1 MRKNFTDVKSYHTE
15 YRDGNPHDA
24 FLPLPIEHV
33 HQALNE
39 LMPYITGS
47 RITGME
53 RAHMNERPDFFD
65 VAICH
70 QPYGNPLDKI
80 WGFKETDLRFISAG
94 YKKRAKLKEHK
105 FSQLN
110 SSLS

>member
-1 MRKNFTDVKSYHTE
+1 M
-15 YRDGNPHDA
+15 NPNDA
-24 FLPLPIEHV
+24 FLPLPIENV
-33 HQALNE
+33 HQALND
-39 LMPYITGS
+39 LMPYITGK

-94 YKKRAKLKEHK
+94 YKKRAKLKDHK
-105 FSQLN
+105 YSQLVSSMSQKDKVRRD
-110 SSLS
+110 SSLSQA